1 MVTKA
6 IPLQNLPAG
15 HSASILRILGHPD
28 DVHRLEEFGIRCGTR
43 IEMFRAGAPCILRI
57 AGNKFCLRADELVKV
72 LVEPIAAHLRPRPEK
87 KIIQHSG
94 EEKELM
100 NAE

>member
-1 MVTKA
+1 VVTNA

-57 AGNKFCLRADELVKV
+57 AGNKFCLRADQLVNV
-72 LVEPIAAHLRPRPEK
+72 LVEPIAAHLHPRPPK
-87 KIIQHSG
+87 NIIQRG
-94 EEKELM
+94 AEKNDEC
-100 NAE
+100 